1 MQKGVDGE
9 TKGKEFDKNKAELRK
24 EKRPPQ
30 APPEEGMW
38 EETGGEEGWPQLFG
52 RRGCAWRDTECWLL
66 GIEKDEK
73 IWLKG
78 QCFILEII
86 KFRCQSIAL

>member
-1 MQKGVDGE
+1 MSGSLCHEGE
-9 TKGKEFDKNKAELRK
+9 ASPGSS
-24 EKRPPQ
+24 
-30 APPEEGMW
+30 EGGDVP
-38 EETGGEEGWPQLFG
+38 GGI
-52 RRGCAWRDTECWLL
+52 RNAGCW

-86 KFRCQSIAL
+86 KFRSQGIAL

>member
-30 APPEEGMW
+30 APPEEGM
-38 EETGGEEGWPQLFG
+38 
-52 RRGCAWRDTECWLL
+52 
-66 GIEKDEK
+66 
-73 IWLKG
+73 
-78 QCFILEII
+78 
-86 KFRCQSIAL
+86 